1 MDDLNNSGIENPIL
15 GMNFEE
21 NSFENM
27 IMPPFISSPIIPQR
41 NNNKKYSNETID
53 KMISTLNDFYNN
65 INKVMETTNRMNNII
80 DKYNANFINIS
91 ISYKINYNFFIKC
104 KLNDKISDALN
115 KIKIPEDGFDLN
127 NKLIFF
133 NGRNIDMNKTFKDE
147 NIFNGALLFIAD
159 KE

>member
-1 MDDLNNSGIENPIL
+1 MDDINNSGIENPIL

-133 NGRNIDMNKTFKDE
+133 NGRNIDINKTFKDE